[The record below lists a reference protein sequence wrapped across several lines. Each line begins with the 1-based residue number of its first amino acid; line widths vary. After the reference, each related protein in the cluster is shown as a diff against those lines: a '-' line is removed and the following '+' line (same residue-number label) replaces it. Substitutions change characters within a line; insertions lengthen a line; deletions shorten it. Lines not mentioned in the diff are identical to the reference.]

1 MNQFVVSKSSK
12 AARVLPN
19 VWNGAHAQLPS
30 IKTTSQNK
38 TTTVDYHHHMNEY
51 FTKLIS
57 QWKTHQIEQSK
68 TAHLLD
74 IHETQAPTLGGSKFH
89 ECRQADKLQA
99 CVEGVEEQATRA

>member
-1 MNQFVVSKSSK
+1 MNQIAVSKSSK

-38 TTTVDYHHHMNEY
+38 KTTVDYHHHMNEY

-57 QWKTHQIEQSK
+57 Q
-68 TAHLLD
+68 
-74 IHETQAPTLGGSKFH
+74 
-89 ECRQADKLQA
+89 
-99 CVEGVEEQATRA
+99 